1 MFTKNKDSASTQSY
15 APPVDPKAASS
26 RTGTRSAAASIICND
41 MEIKGSISSD
51 GALHIDGVIDGD
63 VTAGE
68 ITIGASGKVIG
79 EVKAEAVKV
88 KGEVLG
94 SIRARRVELET
105 GARVEGDILHA
116 SLSIQPNAIFE
127 GQVKYSEDPLKTSGP
142 KAARPSTSIEG
153 ESSSAKADGKTASP
167 TASSTSD
174 SRSSASMSSPTA
186 LS

>member
-1 MFTKNKDSASTQSY
+1 MFTKSKDSSSASSY
-15 APPVDPKAASS
+15 TPPADTSRAAAS
-26 RTGTRSAAASIICND
+26 RTTGARSSAASIICND
-41 MEIKGSISSD
+41 MDIKGSINSE
-51 GALHIDGVIDGD
+51 GALHIDGVVEGD
-63 VTAGE
+63 VTAGD
-68 ITIGASGKVIG
+68 ITIGATGKVIG

-127 GQVKYSEDPLKTSGP
+127 GQVKHSEDPLKTSGP
-142 KAARPSTSIEG
+142 KPAKPSSSDVS
-153 ESSSAKADGKTASP
+153 SSSASKAT
-167 TASSTSD
+167 STSD
-174 SRSSASMSSPTA
+174 PKASSSSASTSHSTA